1 MFLSREIDIKLRQ
14 NYTKRAY
21 ARFCIKVVVLNRSYS
36 TISQPIWKRLT
47 KVLSVQVWIRYQCLG
62 FCKRIILNCGFST
75 KMLRIS
81 TAGKHIGLIR
91 IKKLDK
97 RQYLPHYWSD
107 QCLNGTVVNRTLHGG
122 SLEILLTMDGYIS

>member
-21 ARFCIKVVVLNRSYS
+21 VRFWIKVVVLNRSYS

-47 KVLSVQVWIRYQCLG
+47 KVLSVQIWIRYQCLG
-62 FCKRIILNCGFST
+62 FCKRIIFNCGFST
-75 KMLRIS
+75 KMVCAFLLQENIW
-81 TAGKHIGLIR
+81 

-97 RQYLPHYWSD
+97 RQYLPHHWSD
-107 QCLNGTVVNRTLHGG
+107 QCLKSTVVNRTLHRG
-122 SLEILLTMDGYIS
+122 SLDILFTMDGCIS